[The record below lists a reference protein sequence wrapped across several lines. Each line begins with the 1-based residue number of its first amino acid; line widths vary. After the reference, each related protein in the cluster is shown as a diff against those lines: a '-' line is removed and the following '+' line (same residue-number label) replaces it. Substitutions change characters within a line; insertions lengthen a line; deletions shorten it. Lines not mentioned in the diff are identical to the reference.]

1 MGFLSF
7 LSRKPGDKSKSNG
20 LPKLGSS
27 GSTTAQVAT
36 PRGPYSSSGG
46 AVSAVHTLPRHR
58 SRFSGTQL
66 SLDDEHAADPV
77 APAPS
82 ISRFREESMERPSTA
97 PPDQG
102 QSDAIWATAGPRVK
116 KTAARG
122 PPPLSFRMLR
132 PSTAAPGPR
141 PSSHGA
147 GDSAPSAT
155 FSSHSRSNSIR
166 SDSGRGF
173 KDILD
178 AQSEINPADF
188 KTRVQAAGARD
199 YGEDVAERNMG
210 QNGFELGS
218 PHVQAF
224 YAHLNGSQNQQHAR
238 NADSLPHRRPTSAIY
253 ASGAR
258 TKSMTSSSKY
268 PLPTSAAA
276 AAAATR
282 APRATK
288 SSTTFNFPP
297 SSPNLRPLK
306 RPQSIGTYM
315 SSTSLRRANG
325 PSAGRHFS
333 AQNGG
338 ILTDASR
345 NAFVHEGEKFPSLSS
360 PIVLAPP
367 KTRHDTGR
375 PPRIPRDLVVLAKQ
389 KSGLPLAVPVD
400 DDEAISDIQNR
411 SETSFSLR
419 SSILPSHHEAIIT
432 GSSSTSLP
440 RKRHSLHTLQSS
452 ISSSSFAGRETVVA
466 AEFTPL
472 AYPRSK
478 LRRINPPATPQEA
491 PSNPPTSETMSV
503 LEDVSPVDSA
513 PSPFVRGAPSITH
526 KTRERPESIAAA
538 RGLSVVPVTGSSNL
552 DELSEHAS
560 LQNRSM
566 RGWSASSATPTAS
579 DISSNQRPQSPHTA
593 NTSIDLSS
601 SCSPVQSS
609 RESSLDN
616 GTGLSPKTPQSVAFN
631 MDDYVSS
638 DDDSFST
645 CQRPPRGEGEEDL
658 LFRDDVGYGVH
669 GTQLPGLF
677 DALSIA
683 DGASQQSPQQKR
695 MMMMGPSLRAHSLTA
710 LSPVYDAGTFGRSR
724 RFILDTAAHDDDEEE
739 GNDDSYYSDGPEV
752 FSLRTLQGTGTT
764 RLSAL
769 HSGSSRTTQQ
779 QQQQQYAT
787 AGDVIEEEREGKV
800 DVAAA
805 VKLRKEVK
813 ARKRAQALSLSSS
826 SSRARRARSAAPVLS
841 GRKSEVA
848 LTAVATTTPM
858 LIVTTAESLSL
869 SSQPIPLPMGTNKQA
884 AIHDD
889 EDEDE
894 AENTDVE

>member
-20 LPKLGSS
+20 LPKLGSF
-27 GSTTAQVAT
+27 GSTAAQVAT
-36 PRGPYSSSGG
+36 PRVPYSSSGG
-46 AVSAVHTLPRHR
+46 ASSAVHTLPRDR
-58 SRFSGTQL
+58 SRFSRTQL

-102 QSDAIWATAGPRVK
+102 QSDAIWATAGRRVK

-132 PSTAAPGPR
+132 SSTAAPGPR
-141 PSSHGA
+141 PSSHGS
-147 GDSAPSAT
+147 GDSAPRAT

-210 QNGFELGS
+210 QNGFELES

-224 YAHLNGSQNQQHAR
+224 YAQLNGSQHQQHAR
-238 NADSLPHRRPTSAIY
+238 NADSLPHRRPTPAIY

-258 TKSMTSSSKY
+258 TKSMTSSSHY
-268 PLPTSAAA
+268 PLPKTAAAA

-282 APRATK
+282 APRTTK
-288 SSTTFNFPP
+288 SSSTFHFPP
-297 SSPNLRPLK
+297 SSPSLRPLK

-315 SSTSLRRANG
+315 SSTSLHRANG
-325 PSAGRHFS
+325 TLAARHFS

-338 ILTDASR
+338 ILIDASR
-345 NAFVHEGEKFPSLSS
+345 NALVHEGEKFPALSS

-367 KTRHDTGR
+367 KTRHDAGR
-375 PPRIPRDLVVLAKQ
+375 PPRIPRDSVMLAKK
-389 KSGLPLAVPVD
+389 KSGIPLAVPVVD
-400 DDEAISDIQNR
+400 DDEAISDIHSR
-411 SETSFSLR
+411 SERSFSLR
-419 SSILPSHHEAIIT
+419 PSILPSHHEAIIT
-432 GSSSTSLP
+432 SSSSTSLP

-452 ISSSSFAGRETVVA
+452 VSLSSFAGRETVA
-466 AEFTPL
+466 ATEFTPL

-478 LRRINPPATPQEA
+478 LRRINPPTTPQEA
-491 PSNPPTSETMSV
+491 PSNPSASETMSV

-513 PSPFVRGAPSITH
+513 PSPLVRGAPSITH
-526 KTRERPESIAAA
+526 KARERPESIAAA

-552 DELSEHAS
+552 DEFSEHAS
-560 LQNRSM
+560 LRNRSM

-593 NTSIDLSS
+593 NTSINLSS

-631 MDDYVSS
+631 IDDYVSS

-683 DGASQQSPQQKR
+683 DGAPQSSPQQKR
-695 MMMMGPSLRAHSLTA
+695 MMMEGLHAHSLTA

-724 RFILDTAAHDDDEEE
+724 RFILDTAADDD
-739 GNDDSYYSDGPEV
+739 DDDDNYYLDGAEV
-752 FSLRTLQGTGTT
+752 FLLRTLQGTGTT

-769 HSGSSRTTQQ
+769 HSGSSRTSQQ
-779 QQQQQYAT
+779 QQQHAT

-813 ARKRAQALSLSSS
+813 ARKRAQALSSS
-826 SSRARRARSAAPVLS
+826 SSRARRAQSAAPVLS

-848 LTAVATTTPM
+848 LTAAATTTPT
-858 LIVTTAESLSL
+858 LIVTAAAASLPPP
-869 SSQPIPLPMGTNKQA
+869 QPISLASGIHNQA
-884 AIHDD
+884 ATHD

-894 AENTDVE
+894 VNNADVE